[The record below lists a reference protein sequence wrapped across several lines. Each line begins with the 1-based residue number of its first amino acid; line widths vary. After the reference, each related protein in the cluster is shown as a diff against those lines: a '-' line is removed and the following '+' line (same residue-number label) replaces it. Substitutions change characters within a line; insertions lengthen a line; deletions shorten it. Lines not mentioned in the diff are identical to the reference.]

1 MSNSTQHEPE
11 PVVHVSYLAGYIIL
25 SYVIS
30 AMGCATTL
38 ELLHRRT
45 SRSGL
50 YNWFVIYPPMILYIP
65 SKTMTSYLLY

>member
-1 MSNSTQHEPE
+1 MSNSTHHASEEQ
-11 PVVHVSYLAGYIIL
+11 VVHVSYLAGYIIL

-50 YNWFVIYPPMILYIP
+50 YNWFVNNPWFSTLPVKP
-65 SKTMTSYLLY
+65 

>member
-1 MSNSTQHEPE
+1 MSTTDDK
-11 PVVHVSYLAGYIIL
+11 PVVLVTYLAGYIVL

-50 YNWFVIYPPMILYIP
+50 YNWYAQKLYPTN
-65 SKTMTSYLLY
+65 SCT

>member
-1 MSNSTQHEPE
+1 MTQSDIPPRSGTE
-11 PVVHVSYLAGYIIL
+11 VSVSYLGGYVFL

-45 SRSGL
+45 AMAGL
-50 YNWFVIYPPMILYIP
+50 YNWYDYPDGWPTFDGL
-65 SKTMTSYLLY
+65 T

>member
-1 MSNSTQHEPE
+1 MATADSQNE
-11 PVVHVSYLAGYIIL
+11 PVVRVTYLAGYIFL

-50 YNWFVIYPPMILYIP
+50 YNW
-65 SKTMTSYLLY
+65 